1 MRDSD
6 LGPGGAGGRL
16 KAAASAGEWSL
27 GVQSPSLTDGD
38 RGAESYEIKFLLES
52 AAALAVEERLRSVL
66 RPDPHGDPL
75 LDGAYRITSLYCD
88 TPALDV
94 FHKRGSYG
102 RRKFR
107 VRRYGESEAVFLER
121 KTVRESR
128 VRKRRT
134 AVDVGELARL
144 SGAGPATAAWDGEW
158 YLRQIVQRGLRPV
171 CRIAYQRRAYFGC
184 LEGYPARVTFD
195 RAIAGALVA
204 GWEFRG
210 ATQERGLLDG
220 LVVCECKFAVALP
233 AALKAVIQEFGLTA
247 RGLSKYR
254 RCIETFGLARE
265 EGNGEHA

>member
-6 LGPGGAGGRL
+6 RGPGGAEGSPE
-16 KAAASAGEWSL
+16 AAASAREWCG
-27 GVQSPSLTDGD
+27 GVRSPSLSDGD
-38 RGAESYEIKFLLES
+38 RGVESYEIKFLLDG
-52 AAALAVEERLRSVL
+52 AAALAVEERVRSVL
-66 RPDPHGDPL
+66 RPDPHGDPR
-75 LDGAYRITSLYCD
+75 LDGAYRITSLYCE

-134 AVDVGELARL
+134 AVGVGDLSRL
-144 SGAGPATAAWDGEW
+144 SGAGPAAAAWDGDW

-171 CRIAYQRRAYFGC
+171 CRIAYQRQAFFGL
-184 LEGYPARVTFD
+184 LEGYPVRVTFD
-195 RAIAGALVA
+195 RGIAGALVP
-204 GWEFRG
+204 GWEFRA
-210 ATQERGLLDG
+210 ATPERALLDG

-254 RCIETFGLARE
+254 RCIEAFGLARQ
-265 EGNGEHA
+265 EGSGEHA